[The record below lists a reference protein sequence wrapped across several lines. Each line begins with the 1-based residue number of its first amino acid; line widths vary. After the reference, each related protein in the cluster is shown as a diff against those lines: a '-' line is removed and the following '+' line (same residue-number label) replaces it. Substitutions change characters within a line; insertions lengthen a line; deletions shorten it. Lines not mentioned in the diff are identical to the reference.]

1 MPSGKVRVLVFFV
14 FFLALVVFAVI
25 YRPTHALSR
34 PTDPSQLRSVEHK
47 PAQIRTPAK
56 TGR

>member
-14 FFLALVVFAVI
+14 FFLALIVFAVI

-34 PTDPSQLRSVEHK
+34 PADPSQLRSVDHK
-47 PAQIRTPAK
+47 PSQIQTPAK
-56 TGR
+56 AGR

>member
-14 FFLALVVFAVI
+14 FFLALIVFAVI

-34 PTDPSQLRSVEHK
+34 PSDPSQLRSVDHK
-47 PAQIRTPAK
+47 PSQIRTPAK
-56 TGR
+56 ASR

>member
-14 FFLALVVFAVI
+14 FFLALIVFAVI

-34 PTDPSQLRSVEHK
+34 PTDPSQLRSADHR
-47 PAQIRTPAK
+47 PSGTQTPAK
-56 TGR
+56 AGR

>member
-1 MPSGKVRVLVFFV
+1 MPSGKVRVVVFFI

-47 PAQIRTPAK
+47 PTQIQTPAK
-56 TGR
+56 AGR

>member
-14 FFLALVVFAVI
+14 FFLALIVFAVI

-34 PTDPSQLRSVEHK
+34 PTDPSQLRSVDHR
-47 PAQIRTPAK
+47 PAETQTPAK
-56 TGR
+56 AGR